1 MPEAA
6 ALFRVDGPVEP
17 SRPDVALHA
26 VPAPVPPAPRV
37 ELAPY
42 DLTAALTLERELGVS
57 HVLGQVLVRRG
68 LSDVSAARAF
78 LHPTEAHDPSAFAG
92 IERAVDVIQR
102 HIRAGSRIVVHGD
115 YDVDGVCATAT
126 MVRALRA
133 LGADVGWYLPD
144 RLTDGYG
151 LALETVR
158 RLAAG
163 GAALLVTVDCA
174 ITAVDEVAEARE
186 AGIEVVVCDH
196 HAPRADGRL
205 PDCEIV
211 HPGVCGYPCVDLCG
225 TGVAHKLAQALGAPG
240 VEDDIELVALATV
253 ADLMP
258 LVGENRKLVGD
269 GLRALSRTAR
279 PGLRALMTV
288 AKADPSALDTRAL
301 GFRLAPR
308 INAAGRLRRA
318 DAGLELLLTDDE
330 HRAAEIAAELDRVN
344 TERRAVE
351 QRIVWE
357 AESQVAD
364 FGERRAYVLAG
375 EDWHP
380 GVVGI
385 VASRIVERHHR
396 PVVVVALDGDVG
408 SGSARS
414 IPGFDLLGALHAT
427 AEHLERYGGHR
438 AAAGMTVR
446 RDRIDGFRRALEE
459 HAEAVLPDDLLVAR
473 ERVDAIASGCEL
485 GLDLA
490 EELELLEPCG
500 MGNPRSRLL
509 VPGARLRAPRPMG
522 DGRHLRFVVGSG
534 GISARAVA
542 FGCDGKLGVEPDEPA
557 DATFRLERNFW
568 NGAVEPRLVLGHA
581 RPCAPDAIELLGEP
595 DDYLG
600 AALGASEPDP
610 PPARSVAGARTVLD
624 RRGHSPLAVLR
635 DALAAGGGDP
645 GGGGGEP
652 GAGGGEPMAG
662 GGEPGAGG
670 GEPGAGGGVLGVCA
684 DAPRRMSGLSSRVG
698 GFALISYHALA
709 RDPGVGEPFAHL
721 VALDPPT
728 SAAARDT
735 LAVGRGFA
743 HLAWGEPE
751 LRFAQQMHELEYG
764 LRASLVAFYRA
775 LRLRGRV
782 TGQELEHLLRG
793 DGPHARPARLAA
805 RLIKVLA
812 ELELVSLD
820 RDLPALAIAGA
831 APTALDRSPAFRV
844 YAQLYEDGRRF
855 LSSANHLPG
864 G

>member
-6 ALFRVDGPVEP
+6 ALLRVDDPVEP
-17 SRPDVALHA
+17 SRPDAGLHA
-26 VPAPVPPAPRV
+26 VPAPVPPAPRL
-37 ELAPY
+37 ELASY
-42 DLTAALTLERELGVS
+42 DLTAALALERELGVS
-57 HVLGQVLVRRG
+57 HVLAQVLVRRG

-78 LHPTEAHDPSAFAG
+78 MHPTEAHEPSAFAG
-92 IERAVDVIQR
+92 IERAVAVIER
-102 HIRAGSRIVVHGD
+102 HIRAGNRIVVHGD

-163 GAALLVTVDCA
+163 GTALLVTVDCA
-174 ITAVDEVAEARE
+174 ITAVDEVAAARA
-186 AGIEVVVCDH
+186 AGVEVVVCDH

-211 HPGVCGYPCVDLCG
+211 HPALCGYPCVDLCG
-225 TGVAHKLAQALGAPG
+225 TGVAYKVAQALGAPG

-258 LVGENRKLVGD
+258 LVGENRRLVRD
-269 GLRALSRTAR
+269 GLLALSRTSR

-288 AKADPSALDTRAL
+288 SKADPSALDTGTL

-330 HRAAEIAAELDRVN
+330 RRAAEIAAELDRVN
-344 TERRAVE
+344 AERRAVE

-357 AESQVAD
+357 AEAQVAEL
-364 FGERRAYVLAG
+364 GERRAYVLAG

-438 AAAGMTVR
+438 AAAGMTLR
-446 RDRIDGFRRALEE
+446 RDRIDGFRRALED
-459 HAEAVLPDDLLVAR
+459 HAEAVLPDELLIVR

-509 VPGARLRAPRPMG
+509 VPGARLRDPRPMG

-534 GISARAVA
+534 GISARAVS
-542 FGCDGKLGVEPDEPA
+542 FGCDGKLGVEPDEPV

-581 RPCAPDAIELLGEP
+581 RPCAPEAIEVLGEP
-595 DDYLG
+595 EDYLA
-600 AALGASEPDP
+600 AALDAREAAREGRGLEAH
-610 PPARSVAGARTVLD
+610 PAPAVADKRIVLD

-635 DALAAGGGDP
+635 DAVAAGG
-645 GGGGGEP
+645 E
-652 GAGGGEPMAG
+652 
-662 GGEPGAGG
+662 
-670 GEPGAGGGVLGVCA
+670 VLGVCS
-684 DAPRRMSGLSSRVG
+684 DAPRRLSGLSARVG
-698 GFALISYHALA
+698 GFALISYHALE
-709 RDPGVGEPFAHL
+709 RDPVIAERFVHL
-721 VALDPPT
+721 VALDPPA
-728 SAAARDT
+728 SARAREL
-735 LAVGRGFA
+735 LAGGGGFA

-831 APTALDRSPAFRV
+831 APTALERSPAYRV
-844 YAQLYEDGRRF
+844 YAQQYEEGRRF